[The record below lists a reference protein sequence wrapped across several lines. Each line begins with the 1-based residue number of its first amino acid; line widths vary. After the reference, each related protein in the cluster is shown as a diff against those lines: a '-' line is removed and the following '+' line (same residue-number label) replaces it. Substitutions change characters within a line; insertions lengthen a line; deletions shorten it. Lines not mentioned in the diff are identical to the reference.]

1 MPGLKDREKVRHALL
16 SAGQPAF
23 GFVRERVAAEDVAAL
38 RVLRDQVTP
47 LHQLLTPR
55 AAAASTVRA
64 LVGRG
69 PFVAEEPAAAQA
81 LRASAAMGLALVGDA
96 EGSAEELAVGLM
108 WLRGCGA
115 HPGHEPVD
123 LRGLLD
129 GTEVGHATRL
139 RRLMD
144 GVPPDGRDLALPA
157 LAWLLA
163 LDGALPE
170 SRPVAEA
177 TVLFDDGRG
186 GVRGTLGVAVL
197 PSGPPGLLPDPRR
210 MSGFRGDSRFQESL
224 RDAWSSGGER
234 PATTVLWSLTDAD
247 GVVAMVEDN
256 SLGCA
261 FAVLLDEAERA
272 GRAGRLLRP
281 STLRRINPRT
291 ALIGGLDAKQPAA
304 LVSVG
309 GYRAKLRAAGEGANV
324 VLPAADRD
332 EARRALAGGTMDR
345 LLYASTVQEAARM
358 ARVWDFPV
366 VKRWSAAAIGV
377 LSVLVLLSLY
387 LVNVISTGS
396 EAESR
401 RALASDLAAEAMQ
414 LRQSDPRLAALL
426 GLAGYTVEPDTPRAV
441 LAMRDVLEANAGV
454 RLSWQASP
462 ESVRGIAV
470 DDRHGRLYTA
480 GNDPYLKSWDLLTGK
495 SLGRVGGRFADLVFD
510 DGSGL
515 LAARDESAV
524 SVFSVLQPVPRL
536 MGRLPA
542 PSCGDKNARPVA
554 NTFAHSGV
562 RLVEVLNDGAVAQYD
577 TTTLEELSCL
587 RTQDSVSGG
596 RLVRGFVGSV
606 IDATAVPSPPPD
618 TLGKPQDEDKAL
630 LLLSDG
636 SVMAMGLDSRG
647 LTTEI
652 EASEVEGKALQIDAS
667 DSAVLLATPGGV
679 QAWDRRSR
687 RTLSFPVGGLAD
699 QPTAL
704 GAQAG
709 SVVIAGGDGTA
720 LVPVGGSSSRN
731 SSRHLEVP
739 LGGPAVTAAVG
750 NLSTVVSGG
759 RGGRVNVLD
768 DRPKMLHLSPASD
781 ADIASFGPDGLLLIA
796 HGEETGSDSVYTVEP
811 GAAPKISLNS
821 AMQKYEHVA
830 RYPLRDRFLFRDGA
844 MTRGLVAAV
853 GRSGG
858 KAAAAVWTGQGSEP
872 RILYEPALDG
882 AAADSGARFLTDVA
896 FVPEAEL
903 LVARHA
909 TGPLVIWS
917 TRTWQPLGTVGLT
930 AGSGL
935 VVHGTRAIAL
945 EDQGPGVPRLVLI
958 DLTTRT
964 VVRTATLPGARLFAW
979 SRDGSRVAV
988 LTGGNTVRYRD
999 ADLNETGEPSIL
1011 PETAEAPTA
1020 MALSH
1025 DGGRV
1030 AVAVDGKVLV
1040 HDTRT
1045 GLPALPSL
1053 RAETARDVIGLSWSP
1068 DGDFLAGVVRPDET
1082 AYFPAGPAELWR
1094 VGGIDWRQQICRWTG
1109 GADLSPQEWQA
1120 HIGDRHPYVDL
1131 CAETK

>member
-1 MPGLKDREKVRHALL
+1 M
-16 SAGQPAF
+16 
-23 GFVRERVAAEDVAAL
+23 AAEDVAAL
-38 RVLRDQVTP
+38 RVVRDQVTP
-47 LHQLLTPR
+47 LHELLTPR

-64 LVGRG
+64 LVGQG
-69 PFVAEEPAAAQA
+69 PFVAEEPAAVQA

-96 EGSAEELAVGLM
+96 EGSPGELAVGLM
-108 WLRGCGA
+108 WLRGSGA
-115 HPGHEPVD
+115 HPGHEQVD
-123 LRGLLD
+123 LQGLLARAD
-129 GTEVGHATRL
+129 AGHATRL

-144 GVPPDGRDLALPA
+144 GLPPDGKDLALPA

-197 PSGPPGLLPDPRR
+197 PAGPPALLPDPRR
-210 MSGFRGDSRFQESL
+210 MSGFRGDARFQESL
-224 RDAWSSGGER
+224 RDAWNSAGER

-291 ALIGGLDAKQPAA
+291 ALIGGLDAERPAA

-332 EARRALAGGTMDR
+332 EAERALAGGSTDR
-345 LLYASTVQEAARM
+345 LLFASTVQEAARL

-366 VKRWSAAAIGV
+366 VRRWSAGAIGV
-377 LSVLVLLSLY
+377 LTVLVLLSLF
-387 LVNVISTGS
+387 LVNVINTRS

-401 RALASDLAAEAMQ
+401 RALASDLAAEAML
-414 LRQSDPRLAALL
+414 LRESDPRLAALL

-462 ESVRGIAV
+462 ESVRSIAV

-495 SLGRVGGRFADLVFD
+495 RLGMFGGRFADLVFD

-515 LAARDESAV
+515 LAARDETAV

-536 MGRLPA
+536 MGRLRA
-542 PSCGDKNARPVA
+542 PSCGGKHARPVA
-554 NTFAHSGV
+554 NTFAHNGV
-562 RLVEVLNDGAVAQYD
+562 RLVEVMDDGAVAQYD
-577 TTTLEELSCL
+577 TTTLEELSCV
-587 RTQDSVSGG
+587 RTQDSFTGG
-596 RLVRGFVGSV
+596 RLVAGFAGSV
-606 IDATAVPSPPPD
+606 IDATTAESPRPD
-618 TLGKPQDEDKAL
+618 TLGKPRAEEKAL
-630 LLLSDG
+630 LLLSNG
-636 SVMAMGLDSRG
+636 GVAAMGIDSRR
-647 LTTEI
+647 LTTEV
-652 EASEVEGKALQIDAS
+652 EASEVQGQALQIDAS

-687 RTLSFPVGGLAD
+687 RTLSYPVGGLAYR
-699 QPTAL
+699 PTAL
-704 GAQAG
+704 AAQAG
-709 SVVIAGGDGTA
+709 SVAIAGGDGTA
-720 LVPVGGSSSRN
+720 LVPVGGSSNRN
-731 SSRHLEVP
+731 SSRNLEVP

-750 NLSTVVSGG
+750 NLSTVVAGG

-768 DRPKMLHLSPASD
+768 GRPRTLHLSPATD

-796 HGEETGSDSVYTVEP
+796 HGEESGSDSVYTVDP

-821 AMQKYEHVA
+821 ATQRYQHVA
-830 RYPLRDRFLFRDGA
+830 RYPLPNDFLFRDGA
-844 MTRGLVAAV
+844 VTGSLVAAV
-853 GRSGG
+853 GRTEG
-858 KAAAAVWTGQGSEP
+858 KAAAAVWTGQGAEP
-872 RILYEPALDG
+872 RVLFEPALDG
-882 AAADSGARFLTDVA
+882 AAADSGTRFFTDVA

-917 TRTWQPLGTVGLT
+917 TRTWRPLGTVGLGS
-930 AGSGL
+930 GSGL
-935 VVHGTRAIAL
+935 AVHGTRAIAL
-945 EDQGPGVPRLVLI
+945 EDRGPGVPRLVQI

-964 VVRTATLPGARLFAW
+964 VVRTATVPGARLLAW
-979 SRDGSRVAV
+979 SRDGSRGAV
-988 LTGGNTVRYRD
+988 LTAGNTVRYRD
-999 ADLNETGEPSIL
+999 ADLHETGEPLVL
-1011 PETAEAPTA
+1011 PGTAEAPTA
-1020 MALSH
+1020 MALSD
-1025 DGGRV
+1025 DGGHV
-1030 AVAVDGKVLV
+1030 AVAVDAKVLV

-1053 RAETARDVIGLSWSP
+1053 RAGAARDVIGLSWSP
-1068 DGDFLAGVVRPDET
+1068 DGDFLAGVIRPDDT
-1082 AYFPAGPAELWR
+1082 DYYPAGPAELWR

-1109 GADLSPQEWQA
+1109 GADLSRQEWQA